1 MVKYRTV
8 ILFTIGL
15 FLISCIGVSQ
25 KNKIEE
31 NSELKSGEGNSR
43 TKDSLIVILQ
53 PFEDINGSLT
63 NYVYLEIKKII
74 PLVKLNK
81 PISFPSGAYYK
92 PRNRY
97 KADSL
102 LSYFD
107 EIAKDGE
114 VYIGLT
120 SKDIS
125 TSKDNIPDWGVMGL
139 SYCPGNACVVST
151 FRLNKTKLE
160 EQFFKVAIHEL
171 GHTQGLGHCRDKTCL
186 MRDAEGKNCTDEEVG
201 FCPNCKAYLEGKGW
215 KLL

>member
-1 MVKYRTV
+1 MKYLTI
-8 ILFTIGL
+8 ILFTLLL
-15 FLISCIGVSQ
+15 FLISCLGVSQ

-31 NSELKSGEGNSR
+31 NSVTQSVIVKISTN
-43 TKDSLIVILQ
+43 DSLMVILQ
-53 PFEDINGSLT
+53 PFEGLNGSLT

-74 PLVKLNK
+74 PLIKLNK

-125 TSKDNIPDWGVMGL
+125 TSKDNISDWGVMGL

-151 FRLNKTKLE
+151 FRLDKAKLE

-171 GHTQGLGHCRDKTCL
+171 GHTQGLGHCNNKTCL
-186 MRDAEGKNCTDEEVG
+186 MRDAEGKNCTDEEIG
-201 FCPNCKAYLEGKGW
+201 FCPNCKVYLVGKGW